1 MSVCSCVARRP
12 RKPWSGCAGSGISG
26 VLDAGGGAGGRA
38 ARDVEHVRLLP
49 AFVVDE
55 VVRAYGTRRRR
66 CFVVGFGFQDLGLVD

>member
-1 MSVCSCVARRP
+1 M
-12 RKPWSGCAGSGISG
+12 SG
-26 VLDAGGGAGGRA
+26 VLDAGGGAGGGA
-38 ARDVEHVRLLP
+38 ARDAGHVRLLP